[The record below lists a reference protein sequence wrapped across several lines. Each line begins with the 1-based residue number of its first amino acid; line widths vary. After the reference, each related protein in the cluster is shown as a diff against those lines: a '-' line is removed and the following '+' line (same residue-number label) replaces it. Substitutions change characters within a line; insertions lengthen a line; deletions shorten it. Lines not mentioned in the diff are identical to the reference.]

1 MKTVSLLKDNFFT
14 DGKYYYEGEW
24 HYDGFGNRYPFLN
37 TFKAK
42 KLDKTQIEK
51 IMGIKIKIVERE
63 NCKKIMLLT
72 NRR

>member
-51 IMGIKIKIVERE
+51 IMVT
-63 NCKKIMLLT
+63 MLLKEQT
-72 NRR
+72 WRESDKRK